1 MWERSKTAFDKFLV
15 LRAIQKT
22 DDQKSL
28 EEKIDEKLNK
38 LELVK
43 SYCEKE
49 IFSFELSYKKNP
61 YEKLPADM
69 S

>member
-1 MWERSKTAFDKFLV
+1 MYITASKLYDF
-15 LRAIQKT
+15 IQCPHKVWR
-22 DDQKSL
+22 DIYGPQ

>member
-1 MWERSKTAFDKFLV
+1 MKVQMKIFLFH
-15 LRAIQKT
+15 
-22 DDQKSL
+22 
-28 EEKIDEKLNK
+28 K